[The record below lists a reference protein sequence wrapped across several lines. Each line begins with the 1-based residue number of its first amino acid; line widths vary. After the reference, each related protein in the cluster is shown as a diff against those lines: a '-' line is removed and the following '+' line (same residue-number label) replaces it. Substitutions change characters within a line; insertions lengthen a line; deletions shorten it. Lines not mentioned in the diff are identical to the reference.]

1 MVGVSVDPPVAT
13 VRVAE
18 RQHVEHELADDFGR
32 FQPGQ
37 AGRGAIEHDDAADLV
52 GHHHPIRQLI
62 GEDQAPD
69 RHRAFR

>member
-1 MVGVSVDPPVAT
+1 VVGIGVDPPVASIG
-13 VRVAE
+13 VAE
-18 RQHVEHELADDFGR
+18 RQHVEHELADDLGR

-37 AGRGAIEHDDAADLV
+37 AGGDAVEHDNAADLV

-62 GEDQAPD
+62 GEDQAAD